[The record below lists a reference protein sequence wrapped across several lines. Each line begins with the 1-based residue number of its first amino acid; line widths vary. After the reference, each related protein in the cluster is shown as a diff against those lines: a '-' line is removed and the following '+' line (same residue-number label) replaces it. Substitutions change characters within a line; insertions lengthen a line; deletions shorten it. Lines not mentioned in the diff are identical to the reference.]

1 VINRTKSCK
10 GVTLIE
16 LVVVLVIISIGLAGV
31 AQTYAFIWKSS
42 VTVAESD
49 LQTAS
54 NLAQSCALAIL
65 GEKRSSGS
73 AFANFSTFTCSQST
87 SICAPGITQ
96 TNCTANLSDPSGYS
110 LQTQSAYVSKTATT
124 RNGCPTNLECL
135 KISVTA
141 RGTSANSASEL
152 FLLVA
157 NYE

>member
-1 VINRTKSCK
+1 
-10 GVTLIE
+10 LIE

-31 AQTYAFIWKSS
+31 AQTYSFIWKSG
-42 VTVAESD
+42 VTAADND

-65 GEKRSSGS
+65 GEKRSGNST

-87 SICAPGITQ
+87 SICAPGIAQ

-110 LQTQSAYVSKTATT
+110 VQTQSVYVSKTATT
-124 RNGCPTNLECL
+124 RNGCPSNLECL
-135 KISVTA
+135 RISVTA
-141 RGTSANSASEL
+141 RGSSASSTSEL
-152 FLLVA
+152 SLLVA